1 MGSRTWRV
9 RLNKLTGRL
18 AEIGGLPSDPPEVR
32 VRKAALMLLIAL
44 ILPLATVW
52 VVTYGL
58 LGLWMAA
65 AIPFAYQVV
74 SIVSFATFVR
84 TKRFEFLRTTQLMLM
99 LFLPFLLQWTLGGFR
114 ASSAVALWAIAAPM
128 GALVFLGPRR
138 AWPWFAGFLALL
150 VFSTVLEFTASGEA
164 KIPEAILVA
173 FFFLNTSGLF
183 IVTYLV
189 LHYFVRERER
199 AIEAL
204 DREHRLLQVERNKSE
219 RLLLNV
225 LPGPI
230 AARLKERE
238 EVIADAFPEVTVLF
252 ADIVGFTAHAE
263 RTAPDRIVQMLNELF
278 SEFDLLAEAQGL
290 EKIKTIGDAYMVA
303 GGLPEPIPD
312 HASAVVEMALGML
325 DQAAARR
332 MPDGEPVSLRIGI
345 DSGPVVAG
353 VIGRRKFIYD
363 LWGDTVNIAS
373 RMESHGVPG
382 RIQVTERTKELLC
395 DRYTFEPRGRIEV
408 KGKGEMA
415 TYFLTG
421 RAGG

>member
-1 MGSRTWRV
+1 
-9 RLNKLTGRL
+9 
-18 AEIGGLPSDPPEVR
+18 
-32 VRKAALMLLIAL
+32 
-44 ILPLATVW
+44 
-52 VVTYGL
+52 
-58 LGLWMAA
+58 
-65 AIPFAYQVV
+65 
-74 SIVSFATFVR
+74 ATFVR

-199 AIEAL
+199 AIDAL

-263 RTAPDRIVQMLNELF
+263 RT
-278 SEFDLLAEAQGL
+278 
-290 EKIKTIGDAYMVA
+290 
-303 GGLPEPIPD
+303 
-312 HASAVVEMALGML
+312 
-325 DQAAARR
+325 
-332 MPDGEPVSLRIGI
+332 
-345 DSGPVVAG
+345 
-353 VIGRRKFIYD
+353 
-363 LWGDTVNIAS
+363 
-373 RMESHGVPG
+373 
-382 RIQVTERTKELLC
+382 
-395 DRYTFEPRGRIEV
+395 
-408 KGKGEMA
+408 
-415 TYFLTG
+415 
-421 RAGG
+421 